1 MPNSAVRPA
10 FALSLLLLGL
20 SLAAGCSGDEK
31 KKAAQQ
37 APQGPLPMKVVKAE
51 TRDMPNWGEWV
62 GQISAHETVEV
73 RARVAGFL
81 IKRNFEEGRDVKK
94 GDLLFV
100 IDPKPFQEDLKQA
113 QSGLEYNQALY
124 NKAEKDFVRFKKLYE
139 EGVVSRDEFE
149 SYQTQAATYKAQ
161 LRDNKAKVENAKI
174 QLGYTSIYSPIDG
187 VIGRVQVDVGNLVG
201 QGENTLLATIST
213 MDPVYVSF
221 NVSEADYIRAMR
233 DRQAQGGS
241 ERLIRL
247 ILADGG
253 EYDQEGRFDMIDPT
267 IDPQTGTLGIR
278 VIFPNPDGLLKPG
291 QYAKVRVRVSNN
303 ENAVVVPVR
312 GIMDVQGMKSVY
324 LVDPD
329 GTIRN
334 QPVKLG
340 YQSADVAVVTEG
352 VKAGD
357 MILSEGIRRVKPGMT
372 IKPVVVP
379 MNAETPKAAPD
390 GEQNAAAQAQ
400 DAASQP
406 AQNSPADTPATA
418 GSGGADKAAE

>member
-20 SLAAGCSGDEK
+20 ILAAGCSGDEK